1 MRTIIVNSQDLG
13 DVATIDTYTMFNGGN
28 VDEMLIGDY
37 NEEHNTDYDYDDFEW
52 DYDHAQIVKD
62 FAKRRAEFLESE
74 SPAIHKCVPTT
85 TGSPR
90 EYNFST
96 DYAVFE
102 ITYDDDLVEKFIKE
116 NQEGYNKFYR
126 DSGWYSHTEW
136 RDDDDEQK
144 AENIEISKLDYYLN
158 KTIDHDTA
166 YYALA
171 EDEYEV
177 YMNNTTMTLKDNN
190 KGEQ

>member
-1 MRTIIVNSQDLG
+1 MRTITVNSQDLG
-13 DVATIDTYTMFNGGN
+13 DVATIDTYKMFSGES
-28 VDEMLIGDY
+28 VDEARIEHY

-52 DYDHAQIVKD
+52 DYDHQSIVSD
-62 FAKRRAEFLESE
+62 LAEKRSEFLEGE
-74 SPAIHKCVPTT
+74 SPAIHKCVPVS
-85 TGSPR
+85 TGSPK

-96 DYAVFE
+96 DYAMFE

-116 NQEGYNKFYR
+116 NQEDYDRFYR

-136 RDDDDEQK
+136 RDDNDEQK
-144 AENIEISKLDYYLN
+144 VENIEMSKLDYYLN

-171 EDEYEV
+171 EYEYEI
-177 YMNNTTMTLKDNN
+177 YENNTTMTLKDS

>member
-1 MRTIIVNSQDLG
+1 MKTLIINSQDLG
-13 DVATIDTYTMFNGGN
+13 DVATIDTYCMFDGGDFE
-28 VDEMLIGDY
+28 DELIEEYSERDY
-37 NEEHNTDYDYDDFEW
+37 KNYGYDDFEW
-52 DYDHAQIVKD
+52 DYDHQSIVSNL
-62 FAKRRAEFLESE
+62 AERRSEFLESE
-74 SPAIHKCVPTT
+74 SPAIHKCVPVS

-96 DYAVFE
+96 DYAMFE
-102 ITYDDDLVEKFIKE
+102 IDYDDDLVEKFIKE
-116 NQEGYNKFYR
+116 NQEDYDRFYR

-144 AENIEISKLDYYLN
+144 EENIAISKLDYYLN

-171 EDEYEV
+171 EYEQEI
-177 YMNNTTMTLKDNN
+177 YENNTKMTLKNNN
-190 KGEQ
+190 KGE

>member
-1 MRTIIVNSQDLG
+1 MRTLTINSQDLG
-13 DVATIDTYTMFNGGN
+13 EVATIDTYCMFNGET
-28 VDEMLIGDY
+28 VDDMLIEDY
-37 NEEHNTDYDYDDFEW
+37 NEEHNTDYNYDDFEW

-62 FAKRRAEFLESE
+62 LAERRAEFLESE
-74 SPAIHKCVPTT
+74 SPAIHKCVSVS

-96 DYAVFE
+96 DYAMFE
-102 ITYDDDLVEKFIKE
+102 ITYGDDLVEKFIKE
-116 NQEGYNKFYR
+116 NQEDYDKFYR
-126 DSGWYSHTEW
+126 DSGWHEHTEW

-144 AENIEISKLDYYLN
+144 EENIAISKLDYYLN

-171 EDEYEV
+171 DYEQEI
-177 YMNNTTMTLKDNN
+177 YENNTKMTLKNNN
-190 KGEQ
+190 KGE

>member
-1 MRTIIVNSQDLG
+1 MTIIEVNSQDLG
-13 DVATIDTYTMFNGGN
+13 NAATIDTYGMFNGET
-28 VDEMLIGDY
+28 VDDMLIEDY
-37 NEEHNTDYDYDDFEW
+37 NEEHNTDYNYDDFEW
-52 DYDHAQIVKD
+52 EYDHAQIVSD
-62 FAKRRAEFLESE
+62 LAEKRSEFLESE
-74 SPAIHKCVPTT
+74 CPAIHKCVPVS

-96 DYAVFE
+96 DYAMFE

-116 NQEGYNKFYR
+116 NQEDYNRFYR

-136 RDDDDEQK
+136 RDDDDERK
-144 AENIEISKLDYYLN
+144 KENIEISKLDYYLN

-171 EDEYEV
+171 EHENEI
-177 YMNNTTMTLKDNN
+177 YMNNTKMELK
-190 KGEQ
+190 KGR

>member
-1 MRTIIVNSQDLG
+1 MKTITVNSQDLG
-13 DVATIDTYTMFNGGN
+13 DVATIDTYAMFKGDT
-28 VDEMLIGDY
+28 VDEDLINWY
-37 NEEHNTDYDYDDFEW
+37 NENHNTDYSYDDFEW

-62 FAKRRAEFLESE
+62 LAKRRAEFLENE

-96 DYAVFE
+96 DYAMFE
-102 ITYDDDLVEKFIKE
+102 ITYDEDIVENFIKE
-116 NQEGYNKFYR
+116 NQEDYDRFYR

-136 RDDDDEQK
+136 RDDDDPHK

-158 KTIDHDTA
+158 KTIDQDTA
-166 YYALA
+166 
-171 EDEYEV
+171 
-177 YMNNTTMTLKDNN
+177 
-190 KGEQ
+190 

>member
-1 MRTIIVNSQDLG
+1 MKTLIINSQDLG
-13 DVATIDTYTMFNGGN
+13 DVATIDTYQTFTGDQA
-28 VDEMLIGDY
+28 DESLIDYY
-37 NEEHNTDYDYDDFEW
+37 NEKHNTDYNYDDFEW

-62 FAKRRAEFLESE
+62 LAERRAEFLKSE
-74 SPAIHKCVPTT
+74 SPAIYKCVPVS

-96 DYAVFE
+96 DYAMFE

-116 NQEGYNKFYR
+116 NQEDYDKFYQ

-136 RDDDDEQK
+136 RDDDDERK
-144 AENIEISKLDYYLN
+144 GENIEMSKLDYYLN

-171 EDEYEV
+171 EDEYEI
-177 YMNNTTMTLKDNN
+177 YGSNTVMILKDD
-190 KGEQ
+190 KGE

>member
-1 MRTIIVNSQDLG
+1 MRTITINSQDLG
-13 DVATIDTYTMFNGGN
+13 EVGTIDTYQTFTGDQA
-28 VDEMLIGDY
+28 DENLISYY

-52 DYDHAQIVKD
+52 EYDHAQIVSD
-62 FAKRRAEFLESE
+62 LAERRSEFLESE
-74 SPAIHKCVPTT
+74 SPAIYKCIPVG

-96 DYAVFE
+96 DYAMFE
-102 ITYDDDLVEKFIKE
+102 ITYDEDIVWGYIKE
-116 NQEGYNKFYR
+116 HKEDYDTFYR

-136 RDDDDEQK
+136 RDDDDPQK
-144 AENIEISKLDYYLN
+144 AENVEMSMLDYYLN

-171 EDEYEV
+171 EYEYEI
-177 YMNNTTMTLKDNN
+177 YENNTTMTLKE
-190 KGEQ
+190 KQ